1 MVTKFY
7 SLNKIIFIIIIQL
20 FFLQNSYSDIIK
32 KFEILGNDRIT
43 NETIIMFS
51 SLNIGDEIN
60 ENSLNE
66 ALKNLYYT
74 DYFKNVELSVTD
86 KTVIIKVT
94 ENPIIQSIII
104 EGIKRDSV
112 YDKIKEITSKSE
124 KYPFKENK
132 INEQIIYLK
141 NILKSNPIRLGMPN

>member
-141 NILKSNPIRLGMPN
+141 NILK